1 MKHSVRHDLELNL
14 ACRAVKTALEGY
26 AERFKD
32 YSPRVNWQ
40 NDRQADIGFTAKGV
54 KLDGSVEVKNVEI
67 LIDLKVPFLLKVF
80 KGKAIQ
86 VIEKEIQTWIGKAK
100 AGELD

>member
-1 MKHSVRHDLELNL
+1 MKHSVRHDLDLTL
-14 ACRAVKTALEGY
+14 ACTAVKTALEGY

-32 YSPRVNWQ
+32 YSPRVHWR
-40 NDRQADIGFTAKGV
+40 NDIQADIGFTAKGV
-54 KLDGSVEVKNVEI
+54 KLDGSVEVNGSEI

-86 VIEKEIQTWIGKAK
+86 VIEKEIKIWIGKAK
-100 AGELD
+100 AGELE

>member
-1 MKHSVRHDLELNL
+1 MKHSVRHDLEHTL
-14 ACRAVKTALEGY
+14 ACKAVKTALEGY

-32 YSPRVNWQ
+32 YTPKVNWR
-40 NDRQADIGFTAKGV
+40 NDSQAEIGFTAKGV
-54 KLDGSVEVKNVEI
+54 KLEGTVEVKTSEI

-86 VIEKEIQTWIGKAK
+86 VIEKEIHVWIGKAK